1 MIQILKSKGYQM
13 ISSIKLSKDSKIVVT
28 KAADDFH
35 INIEIFANLKPL
47 CYFQLTP
54 DQAGA
59 LISAIEF
66 ASSETPT
73 V

>member
-1 MIQILKSKGYQM
+1 M
-13 ISSIKLSKDSKIVVT
+13 ISTIKLTKDTRIVVT
-28 KAADDFH
+28 KADDDFH
-35 INIEIFANLKPL
+35 VIVEIFTQNKPL
-47 CYFQLTP
+47 CFIQMSP

-66 ASSETPT
+66 ASNTTPT

>member
-1 MIQILKSKGYQM
+1 M
-13 ISSIKLSKDSKIVVT
+13 ISSIKLTKESKIVV
-28 KAADDFH
+28 KKSDDDFH
-35 INIEIFANLKPL
+35 IIIEIFANLKPL
-47 CYFQLTP
+47 CYFSLTP

-66 ASSETPT
+66 STNETPT

>member
-1 MIQILKSKGYQM
+1 MIQAHNSKGQKM
-13 ISSIKLSKDSKIVVT
+13 ISAIKLTKESKIVVT
-28 KAADDFH
+28 KSEDDFH

-47 CYFQLTP
+47 CYFQMTP

-66 ASSETPT
+66 ACSETPT

>member
-1 MIQILKSKGYQM
+1 MIQVLKSKGYSM
-13 ISSIKLSKDSKIVVT
+13 ISTIKLSKDSKIVVT
-28 KAADDFH
+28 KADDDFH
-35 INIEIFANLKPL
+35 INIEIFAQLKPL
-47 CYFQLTP
+47 CYFQMSP

>member
-1 MIQILKSKGYQM
+1 MIQAHNSKEQKM
-13 ISSIKLSKDSKIVVT
+13 ISAIKLTKESKIVVT
-28 KAADDFH
+28 KSEDDFH
-35 INIEIFANLKPL
+35 INIEIFACLKPL
-47 CYFQLTP
+47 CYFSLTP